1 MNVALRDGACRAS
14 IIVPVYRDWL
24 SVSLLLED
32 LRKQARNDCNVILVD
47 NDPSGQDVPKDLP
60 DPQMPFQIVSCDAV
74 GSYAARNLGA
84 EVAAGNLLIF
94 TDADCRPQ
102 PGWLDTYFD
111 VADQTS
117 GLFAGP
123 VIVEPGETP
132 NDWAVFDTVR
142 GMNQE
147 VFVRHG
153 YAVTANLAVPR
164 RIFDQMGGFDA
175 TRLSGGDAEF
185 CRRAGHAGFRTVLL
199 PDAVV
204 FHPARDSWDG
214 LATKARRIKGGQV
227 GSGPITR
234 RITWGLRSLMLPV
247 REMFAYVT
255 SPYPLRWRL
264 IACRVRL
271 QLWIVEIDE
280 MIKLLFFRKIVERR

>member
-1 MNVALRDGACRAS
+1 MNLALGDGAYRAS
-14 IIVPVYRDWL
+14 IIVPVYRDW
-24 SVSLLLED
+24 STVRLLLED
-32 LRKQARNDCNVILVD
+32 LRKQARYDCNIVLVD
-47 NDPSGQDVPKDLP
+47 NDPSGQGAPADLP
-60 DPQMPFQIVSCDAV
+60 DPLMPCQIVSCDAV
-74 GSYAARNLGA
+74 GSYAARNAGA
-84 EVAAGNLLIF
+84 GVAAGNLLIF

-102 PGWLDTYFD
+102 PGWLDSHLD
-111 VADQTS
+111 VDDEPLS
-117 GLFAGP
+117 LFAGP

-142 GMNQE
+142 GMRQE

-185 CRRAGHAGFRTVLL
+185 CRRAGRVGFRTILL
-199 PDAVV
+199 PNAVV

-227 GSGPITR
+227 GTGPTIR
-234 RITWGLRSLMLPV
+234 RIMWSLRSLMLPV

-255 SPYPLRWRL
+255 SHYPLRWRL

-280 MIKLLFFRKIVERR
+280 IIKLLFFRKIVERR